1 MQGRLIS
8 GSGSY
13 GEEKEACENGV
24 GDDDPED
31 RVNNGRGGGTS
42 NSLGPS
48 LNIESLKA
56 GNGDEN
62 VCEDCGFNNSGVEV
76 P

>member
-48 LNIESLKA
+48 LHIKSLEA

-62 VCEDCGFNNSGVEV
+62 VRKDSSFNNSLVEV